1 MEGSVSLDQEGRD
14 QIEIFLCCRS
24 LN

>member
-24 LN
+24 L